1 LIIKKGFLYIIL
13 WITFIFDTEPI
24 ILFPIS
30 GFLLKILFTKEEEKM
45 ENLRRIITG
54 HNDDGR
60 SVISIDGPPARIL
73 GEDVGGLFEIWNTD
87 GEQINSLDVE
97 DRADI
102 NVILSPPKNGTKF
115 RYFAI
120 KPTPE
125 DISREKLEEA
135 TARAF
140 ELMGAAHERVDTS
153 RHPAMHKTK
162 TIDYIILLKGDV
174 TLLLDEDEVRLKPFN
189 VVVQRGTNHAWV
201 NNGNEPALLIAVLI
215 DSDLKDKA

>member
-1 LIIKKGFLYIIL
+1 M
-13 WITFIFDTEPI
+13 D
-24 ILFPIS
+24 
-30 GFLLKILFTKEEEKM
+30 
-45 ENLRRIITG
+45 NLRRIITG
-54 HNDDGR
+54 HNEDGK
-60 SVISIDGPPARIL
+60 SIITIDGPPARTL

-87 GEQINSLDVE
+87 GNLIDTLDDK

-102 NVILSPPKNGTKF
+102 DVVLSPPKSGTKF
-115 RYFAI
+115 RYFSI
-120 KPTPE
+120 RPTPE
-125 DISREKLEEA
+125 GIPLEKLEEA

-174 TLLLDEDEVRLKPFN
+174 TLLLDEDEVRLKPFD

-201 NNGNEPALLIAVLI
+201 NNGDEPALLIAVLI
-215 DSDLKDKA
+215 DSEIKD